1 MDPKTRNLI
10 NEMLVGVF
18 KWFSFHGKKS
28 TVRGRVRRL
37 CFVGDLHEV
46 SFWGF
51 LKFGIRCTE
60 TNIFHLMPLLKETW
74 LIFDHAFINWHLP
87 YIEGEPSPVLAWL
100 ETWRTVS
107 LSGTTTS
114 FCTDSHGLRL
124 SFLDL
129 WYSINVTPRWRSSCK
144 NVNSVPIV
152 ERHSHYFIIAS
163 LSNVIFPPLTQI
175 NTTKQSK

>member
-1 MDPKTRNLI
+1 M
-10 NEMLVGVF
+10 E
-18 KWFSFHGKKS
+18 KS
-28 TVRGRVRRL
+28 L
-37 CFVGDLHEV
+37 PFEV
-46 SFWGF
+46 AYDDYI
-51 LKFGIRCTE
+51 LFGIYTRFHFE
-60 TNIFHLMPLLKETW
+60 ASWSLVFDVQKRIFYIWCLYLRTLG
-74 LIFDHAFINWHLP
+74 HAFTNWHLP

-124 SFLDL
+124 SCLDL
-129 WYSINVTPRWRSSCK
+129 WYSINATPRWRSSCK